1 MGDKKRQTRERI
13 LAAAGQIVR
22 ERGLSGVAVDGV
34 MKAAALTHGGFYAHF
49 ASREALIGET
59 LAQAVGQMRAVLF
72 AGLDDRSGVE
82 WLRAVVRRYLSRR
95 HRDSTA
101 EGCPIPALL
110 SELARTSPA
119 NRQVFEAHLRQVLAE
134 VAQKCPPGPGL
145 ESYDRALATIALSIG
160 GVALARAVSDPA
172 LSDRI
177 LAACQTLALPEFAVA
192 GDESMTTRS

>member
-13 LAAAGQIVR
+13 LAAAGRIVR

-59 LAQAVGQMRAVLF
+59 LAQAVAQMRVVLF
-72 AGLDDRSGVE
+72 AGLDELTGVD

-95 HRDSTA
+95 HRDSIA

-110 SELARTSPA
+110 SELARATPA

-134 VAQKCPPGPGL
+134 VAQKCPSGPGL
-145 ESYDRALATIALSIG
+145 EPYDRALATVALSIG

-177 LAACQTLALPEFAVA
+177 LAACQMLALPEVA
-192 GDESMTTRS
+192 GADESTTTRS